1 PVYRDYVAATEAIRS
16 VTLQAKVTGY
26 LQEQAAADGAD
37 VKPGDLLYRIDPRD
51 YQAILDHATAQAERD
66 AAALDYARANQ
77 KRNSQLS
84 QQGWVTKDSS
94 DQVTSAMR
102 QAEANLAADQAAIR
116 TAKLDLGYTE
126 IRAPFAGRLGRSLVH
141 EGALINAAGTQLNS
155 LMQLD

>member
-1 PVYRDYVAATEAIRS
+1 MMRAKTLIGVAAGAAVAVLVGAHLLGLGWPGLSAPATGATPQPAANAGLPVPVVAVVRQTVPVYRDYVAAPEAIRS

-51 YQAILDHATAQAERD
+51 YQAILDHATAQAQRD

-94 DQVTSAMR
+94 DQVTS
-102 QAEANLAADQAAIR
+102 
-116 TAKLDLGYTE
+116 
-126 IRAPFAGRLGRSLVH
+126 
-141 EGALINAAGTQLNS
+141 
-155 LMQLD
+155 